1 MATVS
6 PSRRRSAPRRV
17 QRPTPRRLLAPLT
30 LTREQRLAE
39 ARAAEVRARRALAQA
54 FARMERRYA
63 LAAHSVEEFDVYLSG
78 VRRRLQHAG
87 YVTPAAARGRTR
99 LA

>member
-1 MATVS
+1 
-6 PSRRRSAPRRV
+6 
-17 QRPTPRRLLAPLT
+17 
-30 LTREQRLAE
+30 
-39 ARAAEVRARRALAQA
+39 
-54 FARMERRYA
+54 MERRYA